1 MGLSQ
6 PTKLWSLE
14 QLRFKPSFFFIWR
27 IRLEVF
33 NEVDAVNLALL
44 INHIVAFKFV
54 DLAEFFQSF
63 KLRNTNFQLPVMH
76 VLCVP
81 IWYLVELKQVS
92 EFHTFLMSICFFV

>member
-14 QLRFKPSFFFIWR
+14 QLRFKPSFFFIRR

-44 INHIVAFKFV
+44 INHVVAFKFV
-54 DLAEFFQSF
+54 DLAKFFQSF
-63 KLRNTNFQLPVMH
+63 KLGNTNFQLPVVH

-92 EFHTFLMSICFFV
+92 EFHSVCLFVCLTK